1 VSDARLPVVPGLTL
15 LRRIGHGGFG
25 TVYLARQDHLGR
37 DVAVKLDNRGLPTD
51 RDRERFLREA
61 RAAARLSGH
70 PNVVNVY
77 DAGVTVDGRP
87 YIVMELCTG
96 GSLAEVLERE
106 GAMAPWRVAELG
118 AQLADALAQAH
129 HAGILHRDIK
139 PANILVNAF
148 GAVKLADFGLAAI
161 LDAHAESTVTIGAL
175 SPNYA
180 APEVFAHTAPSV
192 AGDVY
197 SLAATLYT
205 IACGRRPRQIPWPA
219 QSLDQL
225 IGALRAPVPV
235 IGEIPPALD
244 GALRRALAAEVT
256 QRTPTAAALRDELR
270 GAPAARPTPPAVA
283 PPPRSRRVLR
293 AAAAVV
299 TALALAAAGFLARG
313 FVDPDAA
320 ASSGSS
326 GAPSSSLPAS
336 SDTATDAATALPPG
350 MTECDGHETS
360 GLCVPDQCFGGIVN
374 IADQQ
379 VNARTEPCDKE
390 HSWQAFSG
398 RWLPDG
404 AIDLELPDIVALP
417 EVAGICTAEVMADR
431 TLPDV
436 DTTGWQIEV
445 LPSDRGSG
453 GRAYAYCLAG
463 PAEGGSTTSAF
474 GL

>member
-1 VSDARLPVVPGLTL
+1 MSDVRLPVVPGLTL

-37 DVAVKLDNRGLPTD
+37 EVAVKLDNRGLPTD

-77 DAGVTVDGRP
+77 DAGVTADGRP

-96 GSLAEVLERE
+96 GSLADVLERE
-106 GAMAPWRVAELG
+106 GALPPWRVAELG

-129 HAGILHRDIK
+129 RAGILHRDIK

-205 IACGRRPRQIPWPA
+205 IACGRRPRQIPRPA

-225 IGALRAPVPV
+225 VGALRAPVPA
-235 IGEIPPALD
+235 IGEIPPELD

-256 QRTPTAAALRDELR
+256 HRTPTAAALRDELR

-283 PPPRSRRVLR
+283 PPTGSRKALR
-293 AAAAVV
+293 AAAAAVA
-299 TALALAAAGFLARG
+299 ALALVAAGFLVRG
-313 FVDPDAA
+313 LVDPAPVVA
-320 ASSGSS
+320 S
-326 GAPSSSLPAS
+326 GAPGTSSSV
-336 SDTATDAATALPPG
+336 ATPTSAGDPVDSGLPPN
-350 MTECDGHETS
+350 TTTCEGHETR
-360 GLCVPDQCFGGIVN
+360 GLCTPDQCFGGIVN
-374 IADQQ
+374 ISDQQ
-379 VNARTEPCDKE
+379 ISARTAPCDGE

-404 AIDLELPDIVALP
+404 ALDLELPDIVALP
-417 EVAGICTAEVMADR
+417 EVAGSCTAEVMAAR
-431 TLPDV
+431 TLPGH

-445 LPSDRGSG
+445 LPTDRGSN
-453 GRAYAYCLAG
+453 GRPYVLCLAA
-463 PAEGGSTTSAF
+463 PAEGASAGAAF
-474 GL
+474 GS